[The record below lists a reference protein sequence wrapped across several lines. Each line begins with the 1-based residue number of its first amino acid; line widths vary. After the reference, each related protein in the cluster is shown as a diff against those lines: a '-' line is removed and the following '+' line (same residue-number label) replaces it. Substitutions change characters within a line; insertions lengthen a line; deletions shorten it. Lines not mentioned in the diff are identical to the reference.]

1 MMGIPGLIFAYIGP
15 ETLLPLTSGLAGI
28 AGVVLMFGR
37 GTARFAIKCYRLVVR
52 K

>member
-1 MMGIPGLIFAYIGP
+1 MLFAYIGP
-15 ETLLPLTSGLAGI
+15 DTLLPLTSVVATA

-37 GTARFAIKCYRLVVR
+37 NSVRYSVLFVTKCYRFVVR